1 MRRQTVELFDFKR
14 EEKAVAYLPTTTR
27 GDEVRV
33 KAKEGSRA
41 SSLNGW
47 LLMVQDWPVDE
58 REASQ
63 GQRVVDAAAAGMAE
77 KCVAGRHHDKG
88 TRIPWRTETETETVN
103 PSRRDRKRP
112 NRGV

>member
-1 MRRQTVELFDFKR
+1 MRRQTVELCDFKR

-47 LLMVQDWPVDE
+47 LLMVQEWPVDE

-77 KCVAGRHHDKG
+77 KCVVQHGITIRGREFHGEPRPK
-88 TRIPWRTETETETVN
+88 P
-103 PSRRDRKRP
+103 KR
-112 NRGV
+112 